1 MGSAQICGTQGA
13 EFESPSGSQS
23 LYKRLKTVVGRV
35 GKKRRI
41 VSEKA
46 SAATSMAKR
55 GKKSVGRVGKSVG
68 NAS

>member
-35 GKKRRI
+35 GTKRRI
-41 VSEKA
+41 ESEEA
-46 SAATSMAKR
+46 SAATSVAKR
-55 GKKSVGRVGKSVG
+55 ERRASEESG